1 LFLTIGELK
10 EISQGVYFSF
20 GDEPIEKREDYEVTD
35 VRWHTKC
42 ERQATAEAITITVIT
57 VLK

>member
-1 LFLTIGELK
+1 MHPK
-10 EISQGVYFSF
+10 SQAKTFGVHFRF
-20 GDEPIEKREDYEVTD
+20 GDEPIEKREDCEVTD